1 MFSKVA
7 FKASEYTYVHAQGLL
22 ALTAIGLSKHHIY
35 THTHRNRH
43 KRIQMWN
50 KIKTQLEQYPERLKV
65 ARVLIENG
73 LSTQGDKIL
82 LNQIEIPPIRVAR
95 VAGVDRRTVNETL
108 VTIHENPEL
117 RMIFEEIRPAG
128 ASLKEIAKHL
138 NLGVVEIFV
147 VNASSP
153 GILSSAAVI
162 LNAAGLS
169 IRQAIVD
176 DPELSPEPKLTF
188 IVERKIPGELI
199 SELLKI
205 SGVAKVSVY

>member
-1 MFSKVA
+1 
-7 FKASEYTYVHAQGLL
+7 
-22 ALTAIGLSKHHIY
+22 
-35 THTHRNRH
+35 
-43 KRIQMWN
+43 MWN
-50 KIKTQLEQYPERLKV
+50 KIKTQLQDYPERLKV

-73 LSTQGDKIL
+73 LSAQGDKIY
-82 LNQIEIPPIRVAR
+82 LNQIEIPPVRIAR

-108 VTIHENPEL
+108 CTIKENSDL
-117 RMIFEEIRPAG
+117 KQIFEAIRPAG
-128 ASLKEIAKHL
+128 HSLKEIAKHL
-138 NLGVVEIFV
+138 NLGVVEISV
-147 VNASSP
+147 VNARSP

-199 SELLKI
+199 PELLKI
-205 SGVAKVSVY
+205 PGVAKVSVY